1 MHKSFSAVKL
11 NFNDNFLQK
20 ISNDKENSKN
30 NIYDNNISLLKHKVF
45 LEKLLHLIKI
55 YQTEYLSKTSTNQ
68 KDTDNNKHNKIIMI
82 KNILSNLKTDLI
94 MTLKGNAE
102 SKAKMQNIM
111 NNNKSDLVKNI
122 FGYEKVN
129 SEIKSKSDKKK
140 KPLKIS
146 INNINDNEYI
156 YNVELP
162 HLKLLNFKIEN
173 QLKYMDVLIKLKP
186 QSLNKFRIEF
196 KFNEGKYYVFC
207 DNQNDVNDAS
217 NCLHDNLINVR
228 NCFKLIVKKKEN
240 QNRNL
245 ILLNSKVTSMKEEV
259 QQLGKKSSNDY
270 INTSDIINEES
281 REYYTKTNV
290 CTMENYKDLDLNK
303 NFEDNNYI
311 KKNLI
316 RVNDFN

>member
-1 MHKSFSAVKL
+1 MNKNYSAVKL
-11 NFNDNFLQK
+11 NFNDNLLQK
-20 ISNDKENSKN
+20 INNEKENSKSY
-30 NIYDNNISLLKHKVF
+30 IYDNNLSLLKHKVF

-55 YQTEYLSKTSTNQ
+55 YQTEYLSKASQ
-68 KDTDNNKHNKIIMI
+68 KDNNKHNKIIMI
-82 KNILSNLKTDLI
+82 KNIISNLKTDLI

-129 SEIKSKSDKKK
+129 IEIKSKSDKKK
-140 KPLKIS
+140 KPLKSS

-173 QLKYMDVLIKLKP
+173 QLKYIDVLIKLKS
-186 QSLNKFRIEF
+186 QSLNKFKIEF
-196 KFNEGKYYVFC
+196 NSNEQKYYIFC
-207 DNQNDVNDAS
+207 NNQNDVNDAS
-217 NCLHDNLINVR
+217 KFLHDNLIDVR
-228 NCFKLIVKKKEN
+228 NCFKLIVKKKES

-245 ILLNSKVTSMKEEV
+245 IILNSKVTSMKEEV

-290 CTMENYKDLDLNK
+290 CTMENYKDLNK

>member
-1 MHKSFSAVKL
+1 MHQSFSAVKL
-11 NFNDNFLQK
+11 NFNDNLLQK
-20 ISNDKENSKN
+20 INNEKENSKSY
-30 NIYDNNISLLKHKVF
+30 IYDNNLSLLKHKVF

-55 YQTEYLSKTSTNQ
+55 YQTEYLSKASTNQ
-68 KDTDNNKHNKIIMI
+68 KDNNKHNKIIMI
-82 KNILSNLKTDLI
+82 KNIISNLKTDLI

-140 KPLKIS
+140 KPLKSS

-173 QLKYMDVLIKLKP
+173 QLKYIDVLIKLKP
-186 QSLNKFRIEF
+186 QNLNKFKIV
-196 KFNEGKYYVFC
+196 FNSNEQKYYIFC
-207 DNQNDVNDAS
+207 NNQNDVNDAS
-217 NCLHDNLINVR
+217 KFLHDNLIDVR
-228 NCFKLIVKKKEN
+228 NCFKLIVKKKES

-245 ILLNSKVTSMKEEV
+245 IILNSKVTSMKEEV

-290 CTMENYKDLDLNK
+290 CTMENYKDLNK

>member
-1 MHKSFSAVKL
+1 MHQSYSAVKL
-11 NFNDNFLQK
+11 NFNDNLLQK
-20 ISNDKENSKN
+20 INNEKENSKSY
-30 NIYDNNISLLKHKVF
+30 IYDNNLSLLKHKVF

-55 YQTEYLSKTSTNQ
+55 YQTEYLSKASQ
-68 KDTDNNKHNKIIMI
+68 KDNNKHNKIIMI
-82 KNILSNLKTDLI
+82 KNIISNLKTDLI

-111 NNNKSDLVKNI
+111 NNNKSDLMKNI

-129 SEIKSKSDKKK
+129 TEIKSKSDKKK
-140 KPLKIS
+140 KPLKSS

-173 QLKYMDVLIKLKP
+173 QLKYIDVLIKLKS
-186 QSLNKFRIEF
+186 QSLNKFKIEF
-196 KFNEGKYYVFC
+196 NSNEQKYYIFC
-207 DNQNDVNDAS
+207 NNQNDVNDAS
-217 NCLHDNLINVR
+217 KFLHDNLIDVR
-228 NCFKLIVKKKEN
+228 NCFKLIVKKKES

-245 ILLNSKVTSMKEEV
+245 IILNSKVTSMKEEV

-281 REYYTKTNV
+281 REY
-290 CTMENYKDLDLNK
+290 
-303 NFEDNNYI
+303 
-311 KKNLI
+311 
-316 RVNDFN
+316 

>member
-1 MHKSFSAVKL
+1 MHKSYSAIKL

-20 ISNDKENSKN
+20 INNDKEKSKN
-30 NIYDNNISLLKHKVF
+30 NIYDNNLSLLKHKVF
-45 LEKLLHLIKI
+45 LEKILHLIKI
-55 YQTEYLSKTSTNQ
+55 SQTEYLSQTSIKQNDTN
-68 KDTDNNKHNKIIMI
+68 NSKHNKIIMI

-140 KPLKIS
+140 KPLKSS

-196 KFNEGKYYVFC
+196 NFNEQKYYIFC

-217 NCLHDNLINVR
+217 KFLHDNLIDVR
-228 NCFKLIVKKKEN
+228 NCFKFIVKKK
-240 QNRNL
+240 RK
-245 ILLNSKVTSMKEEV
+245 SKQKFNYFKFQSYFYERRSPTIK
-259 QQLGKKSSNDY
+259 QKKF
-270 INTSDIINEES
+270 
-281 REYYTKTNV
+281 K
-290 CTMENYKDLDLNK
+290 
-303 NFEDNNYI
+303 
-311 KKNLI
+311 
-316 RVNDFN
+316 